1 MTFVEKYS
9 SSDYIVSNDN
19 RRRFVLE
26 DKGEH
31 RKYIGINTTQQRIV
45 VYRVD
50 DGIIKSKE
58 QNKCDFAFWTE
69 KDDVYFVELKG
80 GDYSR
85 ALQQIHKSIE
95 DLVIHNK
102 IVVNKVHARIV
113 LSTGRCVR
121 ANVANTSEV
130 KLIKLLKG
138 FNGILKRQSSQM
150 TENI

>member
-1 MTFVEKYS
+1 M
-9 SSDYIVSNDN
+9 
-19 RRRFVLE
+19 E

-85 ALQQIHKSIE
+85 ALQQIHKRLFDRIFFRSVE
-95 DLVIHNK
+95 HTMLQNMK
-102 IVVNKVHARIV
+102 HAGMIFR
-113 LSTGRCVR
+113 
-121 ANVANTSEV
+121 
-130 KLIKLLKG
+130 
-138 FNGILKRQSSQM
+138 
-150 TENI
+150 